1 MAIDGTNGARDSAP
15 VHISVA
21 LAPNNID
28 AVPKLLEEITAG
40 VEALKIGGDQARQE
54 LAIKARDMMLALE
67 APRDYDQTRLG
78 PGTLDI
84 SCGFYLPPETT
95 KTLNFEFS

>member
-15 VHISVA
+15 VDISVA

-40 VEALKIGGDQARQE
+40 VEALKTGGDQARQE

-67 APRDYDQTRLG
+67 APRETMIKHVWAQVRWSS
-78 PGTLDI
+78 PVAFV
-84 SCGFYLPPETT
+84 CRPEPRRH
-95 KTLNFEFS
+95 